1 MEDTGKL
8 LLRMTSAGLILFHG
22 IAKIMHGV
30 GFIGSG
36 LAQFHLPGF
45 VAYGVYV
52 GEVVAP
58 LFILFG
64 VWTRIASLVVVFDL
78 VMAIL
83 LAAHRNLFVIQ
94 RSGAWGIEAEAFFL
108 LTALVIFLIGPG
120 KYRLV
125 QSKGMLA

>member
-8 LLRMTSAGLILFHG
+8 ILRITLAGLILFHG
-22 IAKIMHGV
+22 IAKIIHGV

-64 VWTRIASLVVVFDL
+64 AWSRIASLVVVFNL

-83 LAAHRNLFVIQ
+83 LAAHRNVFVIQ

-108 LTALVIFLIGPG
+108 LTALVIFFMGPG
-120 KYRLV
+120 KYSLLRG
-125 QSKGMLA
+125 KGMLA